1 MTPTLQQTQ
10 LLFSRSNKDNFT
22 QTIRVVIYGRVS
34 TEHEEQ
40 LSAFDNQMEWYSM
53 LLRAHPNWNVVKK
66 PYSDKSTGTN
76 TKKRA
81 DFNQMIEDAMNGEF
95 DLIVTREV
103 CRFARNTIDSLF
115 YTRMLKSKNVE
126 VYFVNDGIW
135 SLDSDGELR
144 LTIISALAQEES
156 RKISERVRAGQLISR
171 ENGILYG
178 HNAFGYKHIKGEKS
192 EDSHYILDVEESATV
207 RRIFDLYL
215 AGYGM
220 KAICSKLIEE
230 GRKNASGLVKFDC
243 TQISRILDNKL
254 YAGYV
259 VYNKS
264 HKEDFLGKRIVN
276 HDKSTYQYIK
286 SDKVIPIIT
295 EDEYDRVQMIKQNR
309 KKSTKGKAQ
318 CKRESTDRYTKKL
331 VCSCGK
337 SYQKFK
343 WHVLTDG
350 TKVWGYQCR
359 NIINNKSAGFREKN
373 GQSTDG
379 YCSVPS
385 VCQWK
390 LDFMLDSIVKELW
403 EDPSQ
408 TIDKL
413 LNIVAANYTANNDN
427 DEKIKRIQLLK
438 EEISKIMTRK
448 ENLEMKWLDGK
459 LNDSDHDRLCGVLDT
474 NIDTFQSE
482 INALTALIEEVPDA
496 AALEE
501 KMNNIRLME
510 QLLLNNDN
518 LTKLNIDDTFIDTF
532 IARITPCED
541 RKFKWYLNIGSGRG
555 WGFFSEDAYELYDYY
570 TLSYSQAQRY
580 RKARNQYLR
589 KNQWEDIKV
598 EIYIRTN

>member
-1 MTPTLQQTQ
+1 MTPTMQQTPI
-10 LLFSRSNKDNFT
+10 LFSRSNKDNYT
-22 QTIRVVIYGRVS
+22 QPIRVAIYGRVS

-53 LLRAHPNWNVVKK
+53 LLKTHPNWNVVRR

-76 TKKRA
+76 TKKRD
-81 DFNQMIEDAMNGEF
+81 DFNQMIDDAMNGQF
-95 DLIVTREV
+95 DLIITREV

-115 YTRMLKSKNVE
+115 YTRMLKNKKVE

-144 LTIISALAQEES
+144 LTIIAALAQDES

-178 HNAFGYKHIKGEKS
+178 YNAFGYKHVKGEKS
-192 EDSHYILDVEESATV
+192 KDSHYILDVEDSATV

-254 YAGYV
+254 YAGFV

-264 HKEDFLGKRIVN
+264 YKEDFLGKRIVN

-295 EDEYDRVQMIKQNR
+295 EEEYQRVQEIKNSR

-318 CKRESTDRYTKKL
+318 CKRESTDRYTRKL

-343 WHVLTDG
+343 WHVLANG

-359 NIINNKSAGFREKN
+359 NIINNKSAKFRAQN

-390 LDFMLDSIVKELW
+390 LDFMLDTIVKELW
-403 EDPSQ
+403 ENPAA
-408 TIDKL
+408 TINKL
-413 LNIVAANYTANNDN
+413 LEIVSANYSTNNDN
-427 DEKIKRIQLLK
+427 EEKLKRIQLLND
-438 EEISKIMTRK
+438 EIGKVMARK
-448 ENLEMKWLDGK
+448 QALEMKWLDGK
-459 LNDSDHDRLCGVLDT
+459 LNDADHERLCGVLNT
-474 NIDTFQSE
+474 NIETYQAE
-482 INALTALIEEVPDA
+482 ISALTNLIEDNPDSTD
-496 AALEE
+496 LEE

-510 QLLLNNDN
+510 QLLLDGDN
-518 LTKLNIDDTFIDTF
+518 LTRLNIDDTFIDTF
-532 IARITPCED
+532 VARITPCEG

-555 WGFFSEDAYELYDYY
+555 WGFFSETAYELYDYFS
-570 TLSYSQAQRY
+570 LSYSQAQRY
-580 RKARNQYLR
+580 RKEHNQYLR
-589 KNQWEDIKV
+589 KNQWEDITV

>member
-1 MTPTLQQTQ
+1 MIPEMQPAS
-10 LLFSRSNKDNFT
+10 LLFTQSNKDNYT
-22 QTIRVVIYGRVS
+22 KPVRVVIYGRVS

-40 LSAFDNQMEWYSM
+40 LSAFDNQMDWYSM
-53 LLRAHPNWNVVKK
+53 VLKTHPNWVVVRE

-76 TKKRA
+76 TKKRD
-81 DFNQMIEDAMNGEF
+81 DFNQMIEDAMNGQF
-95 DLIVTREV
+95 DLIITREV

-115 YTRMLKSKNVE
+115 YTRMLKSKKVE

-144 LTIISALAQEES
+144 LTIIAALAQDES

-171 ENGILYG
+171 EKGILYG
-178 HNAFGYKHIKGEKS
+178 YNAFGYKHVKGEKS
-192 EDSHYILDVEESATV
+192 KDSHYILDVEASATV

-230 GRKNASGLVKFDC
+230 GKKNASGLVKFDC

-264 HKEDFLGKRIVN
+264 YKEDFLGKRIVN
-276 HDKSTYQYIK
+276 HDKSTYNYIK

-295 EDEYDRVQMIKQNR
+295 EEEYERVQEIKRRR
-309 KKSTKGKAQ
+309 KKTSTGKAQ
-318 CKRESTDRYTKKL
+318 CKREATDRYTKKL

-343 WHVLTDG
+343 WHVLADG

-359 NIINNKSAGFREKN
+359 NIINNRSAEFRAKN
-373 GQSTDG
+373 GQTTDG

-403 EDPSQ
+403 DDPSQ

-413 LNIVAANYTANNDN
+413 LSIVAANYTANNDN
-427 DEKIKRIQLLK
+427 EEKQKRILILK
-438 EEISKIMTRK
+438 EEIEKIMTRK
-448 ENLEMKWLDGK
+448 ETLEMKWLDGK
-459 LNDSDHDRLCGVLDT
+459 LNDADHDRLCGVLDT
-474 NIDTFQSE
+474 NIDTYQSE
-482 INALTALIEEVPDA
+482 ITALNELIEEVPDD

-501 KMNNIRLME
+501 KMNNIRIME
-510 QLLLNNDN
+510 QLLLGSDN
-518 LTKLNIDDTFIDTF
+518 LTKLNIDDTFIDAF
-532 IARITPCED
+532 IARITPCEG

-570 TLSYSQAQRY
+570 TLSYAQAQRY
-580 RKARNQYLR
+580 RKAHNQYLR
-589 KNQWEDIKV
+589 KNQWEDLTV
-598 EIYIRTN
+598 EIYIRTH